1 MKINTILRHLR
12 EGAKSIVRNGWMTFA
27 SIGSIS
33 ISLFIL
39 GIFLLLSLNV
49 NHLAQQIEKQVE
61 ISVFLEVNTSSAE
74 ITALQNQIASIEEV
88 SKVTFVSKEEGL
100 EFLREQ
106 FGENGKFI
114 LEGME
119 GDNNPLNDSFTVEVN
134 NPYEVPAVAEEISL
148 LDEGNEPPLIHKVNY
163 GQGTV
168 EVLFKVTRVIR
179 NVGLVLV
186 AGLALTAMFLIANT
200 IKLTILARSNEISI
214 MKLVGATNSFIRWPF
229 FIEGALLGLIGSI
242 IPVIIL
248 LYGYWELVAVT
259 QLEFSLLMIS
269 MKPFDEIMFSAT
281 LLLLGLGVVIGIWG
295 TLISVRKH
303 LRV

>member
-1 MKINTILRHLR
+1 MKISTILRHFR
-12 EGAKSIVRNGWMTFA
+12 EGAKSIIRNGWMTFA
-27 SIGSIS
+27 SVGSIS

-49 NHLAQQIEKQVE
+49 NYLAQQIEKQVE
-61 ISVFLEVNTSSAE
+61 INVFLEVNTPQSE
-74 ITALQNQIASIEEV
+74 ITSLQNQIASIHEV

-106 FGENGKFI
+106 FGESGKFI

-134 NPYEVPAVAEEISL
+134 NPHDVAAVAEKISA
-148 LDEGNEPPLIHKVNY
+148 LDEGKIPPLIHKVNY

-168 EVLFKVTRVIR
+168 EVLFKVTKAVR
-179 NVGLVLV
+179 NMGLVLV

-200 IKLTILARSNEISI
+200 IKLTILARSREIGI

-229 FIEGALLGLIGSI
+229 FIEGALLGIVGSI
-242 IPVIIL
+242 IPVVIL
-248 LYGYWELVAVT
+248 LYGYWQLVDAT
-259 QLEFSLLMIS
+259 KMEFSLLMIS
-269 MKPFDEIMFSAT
+269 MKPFEEVSYT
-281 LLLLGLGVVIGIWG
+281 LSLLLLGLGIVIGIWG
-295 TLISVRKH
+295 TLLSVRKH